1 MIGAHLTAATLLRV
15 SAEGVATA
23 VVLTVQARTGD
34 AAAAGFLQTAMTL
47 PYVLSGP
54 VIGHALDRTARPR
67 RLALLL
73 AAGYA
78 VATALLFAT
87 AGRSALVLALAVAAV
102 IGCTEPIVVA
112 LTSLLPRFVPAGRLS
127 RAYGLEASSYNL
139 AAIAGPGLAAGVA
152 AFAGGG
158 EFAGVAIVAAAVV
171 GVCALPFLPFPPPP
185 DRTDDA
191 PPVSSI
197 VTGGMVVLVRGRVLR
212 ALTVATTVGWLGFG
226 GVAVTAVLLAGH
238 LGAEP
243 SAGGRLL
250 VAMAVG
256 SLLGSLAS
264 SRLLTPRHA
273 EPVMIAGLVGF
284 GASLGAA
291 AAAPSVPWAMAAFVL
306 AGLCEGPVFAATLM
320 LRQREA
326 PPDRLGQVNTTAGS
340 LKIGASALG
349 AALTAVLAGTLG
361 ADGLLLAIA
370 ACQLAG
376 AALGVVL
383 LNVPREKSID
393 AAEETP

>member
-1 MIGAHLTAATLLRV
+1 MIGVHLSAATLLRV

-34 AAAAGFLQTAMTL
+34 AATAGFLQTAMTL

-54 VIGHALDRTARPR
+54 VIGHALDRTSRPR

-78 VATALLFAT
+78 VATAALLAT
-87 AGRSALVLALAVAAV
+87 AGRSPLVLALAVAAV

-112 LTSLLPRFVPAGRLS
+112 LTSLLPRFVPAERLS

-139 AAIAGPGLAAGVA
+139 AGIAGPGLAAGVA

-158 EFAGVAIVAAAVV
+158 EFAGVAIVVAAVA

-185 DRTDDA
+185 DRTGDA
-191 PPVSSI
+191 PPLSSI

-226 GVAVTAVLLAGH
+226 GVAVTAVLVAEH

-273 EPVMIAGLVGF
+273 EPVMVAGLVGF
-284 GASLGAA
+284 GASLAA
-291 AAAPSVPWAMAAFVL
+291 VAAAPSVPWAVAAFVA
-306 AGLCEGPVFAATLM
+306 AGVCEGPVFAATLM

-326 PPDRLGQVNTTAGS
+326 PPERLGQVNTTAGS

-349 AALTAVLAGTLG
+349 AALTAVSAGALG

-370 ACQLAG
+370 ACQFAG
-376 AALGVVL
+376 AVLGVVL
-383 LNVPREKSID
+383 LNAPRGKSID
-393 AAEETP
+393 AAEEAP